1 MSSEGLDIIAYD
13 IGHRSDLLDL
23 AIRAWIPVF
32 PRMKADVPSFVYDSF
47 YPDGWEMRQ
56 YAELAAV
63 LDLEPENVDIAVL
76 EDEPVGWVCTR
87 LHPEDSMG
95 EVYLIVVNPSRQG
108 MSVGRALLE
117 RAYERARTAGMRMI
131 MVETGDDSGHGPA
144 RALYESDGFV
154 RWPVARY
161 FKELQ
166 SGQ

>member
-1 MSSEGLDIIAYD
+1 MSSEGLDIIAHD

-95 EVYLIVVNPSRQG
+95 EVYLIVVNPSRLG
-108 MSVGRALLE
+108 MSGGRALLE
-117 RAYERARTAGMRMI
+117 CDYERARTAGMRLF
-131 MVETGDDSGHGPA
+131 MVESGDDSGHGA
-144 RALYESDGFV
+144 ACALYESDGFV
-154 RWPVARY
+154 RWPVPRY

>member
-1 MSSEGLDIIAYD
+1 
-13 IGHRSDLLDL
+13 
-23 AIRAWIPVF
+23 
-32 PRMKADVPSFVYDSF
+32 
-47 YPDGWEMRQ
+47 
-56 YAELAAV
+56 
-63 LDLEPENVDIAVL
+63 
-76 EDEPVGWVCTR
+76 GWVCTR

-154 RWPVARY
+154 RWAVDRN
-161 FKELQ
+161 FKEMQ
-166 SGQ
+166 SGQYRLSVAGVGVFKDCQLIASYQMGRASVHQKADQARVSVLPLPVAPTQADVVADPDRNP

>member
-1 MSSEGLDIIAYD
+1 

-63 LDLEPENVDIAVL
+63 LDLEPENMEIAVL
-76 EDEPVGWVCTR
+76 EDVLVGWVCTR
-87 LHPEDSMG
+87 LEHEDSMG

-108 MSVGRALLE
+108 MSVVRALLE

-131 MVETGDDSGHGPA
+131 MVETGDDSGQGLA
-144 RALYESDGFV
+144 RDLYESDGFV